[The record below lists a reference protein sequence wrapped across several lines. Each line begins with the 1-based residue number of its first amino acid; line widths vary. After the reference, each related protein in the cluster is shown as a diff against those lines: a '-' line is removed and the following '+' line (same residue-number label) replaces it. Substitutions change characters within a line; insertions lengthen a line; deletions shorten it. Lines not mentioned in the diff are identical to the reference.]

1 MKVFKWL
8 SLMAAIF
15 AVTIVIVKQ
24 YEEISN
30 QENMLTLQ
38 RMEIYML
45 KSQVNLLESSIIM
58 GKLDFYENAI
68 SSKMGEN
75 KPIR

>member
-1 MKVFKWL
+1 MKIFKWL

-15 AVTIVIVKQ
+15 AITIVIVKQ

-45 KSQVNLLESSIIM
+45 KSQVNL
-58 GKLDFYENAI
+58 
-68 SSKMGEN
+68 
-75 KPIR
+75 

>member
-1 MKVFKWL
+1 
-8 SLMAAIF
+8 
-15 AVTIVIVKQ
+15 
-24 YEEISN
+24 
-30 QENMLTLQ
+30 MLTLQ

-75 KPIR
+75 KSIR

>member
-1 MKVFKWL
+1 
-8 SLMAAIF
+8 MAAIF

-24 YEEISN
+24 YKEISN

-75 KPIR
+75 KSIR

>member
-1 MKVFKWL
+1 MKIFKCL

-24 YEEISN
+24 YKEISN

-75 KPIR
+75 KSIR

>member
-1 MKVFKWL
+1 
-8 SLMAAIF
+8 MAAIF

-58 GKLDFYENAI
+58 GKLDFYENVI

>member
-1 MKVFKWL
+1 
-8 SLMAAIF
+8 MAAIF

-75 KPIR
+75 KSIR

>member
-1 MKVFKWL
+1 
-8 SLMAAIF
+8 MAAIF

-24 YEEISN
+24 YKEISN

-68 SSKMGEN
+68 SSKRG
-75 KPIR
+75 K

>member
-1 MKVFKWL
+1 
-8 SLMAAIF
+8 MAAIF

-68 SSKMGEN
+68 S
-75 KPIR
+75 

>member
-1 MKVFKWL
+1 
-8 SLMAAIF
+8 
-15 AVTIVIVKQ
+15 
-24 YEEISN
+24 
-30 QENMLTLQ
+30 MLTLQ

-58 GKLDFYENAI
+58 GKLDFYETAI